1 MKRIDRSSK
10 VRTGFHQAKWD
21 EPIIYELSTPGE
33 RGILVGQPEKA
44 VAEEVEGEAAIPAG
58 MARNTKLNLPEMSQA
73 AVLRHYSRLAQQTL
87 GADVNIEIGQGT
99 CTVKYS
105 PKVNDQLANLIR
117 EYHPLQDESTV
128 QGMLQIFHETD
139 KYMCEISGM
148 DRFSF
153 QPSGGSQGIMTMAS
167 LIRAYFKD
175 KGEDRDEIITTIYSH
190 PSDAAAPHVA
200 GFKIIFLQPD
210 PKTGV
215 PDLEQ
220 LKAVAGPKTAGYIV
234 ANPEDTGVYN
244 SHVKEFVDYIHSI
257 GGLCAYDQANANGL
271 LGVTRARDAG
281 FDMCFFNLHKTF
293 SSPHGSQ
300 GPGAGAQGCTE
311 ELAQFLPLPT
321 VEFDG
326 TQYYLDYNRPHSI
339 GKLRKFYGV
348 PAVVLRA
355 YAYIRSLGA
364 DGLKQVSELA
374 ILNNNYLLKK
384 LASVRGLSMPMAE
397 GKPRLEQ
404 ARLSWEKLC
413 QETSVTTDDIDRR
426 IVDYGFQSYF
436 ASHHPRIIP
445 EPFTPEACETY
456 SKADIEEYAAAL
468 QSISE
473 EAYAT
478 PEVVK
483 TAPHR
488 AALAT
493 QLTGDRLDNMDTFAC
508 TWRAYQKQKNR

>member
-1 MKRIDRSSK
+1 M
-10 VRTGFHQAKWD
+10 
-21 EPIIYELSTPGE
+21 
-33 RGILVGQPEKA
+33 
-44 VAEEVEGEAAIPAG
+44 AI
-58 MARNTKLNLPEMSQA
+58 
-73 AVLRHYSRLAQQTL
+73 
-87 GADVNIEIGQGT
+87 
-99 CTVKYS
+99 
-105 PKVNDQLANLIR
+105 
-117 EYHPLQDESTV
+117 
-128 QGMLQIFHETD
+128 
-139 KYMCEISGM
+139 
-148 DRFSF
+148 
-153 QPSGGSQGIMTMAS
+153 
-167 LIRAYFKD
+167 IRAYHEAR
-175 KGEDRDEIITTIYSH
+175 GEGAQRDEIITTILSH
-190 PSDAAAPHVA
+190 PGNAGTAAALGYKV
-200 GFKIIFLQPD
+200 ITLYPD
-210 PKTGV
+210 ESGI
-215 PDLEQ
+215 PDLNA
-220 LKAVAGPKTAGYIV
+220 LKAAVSPRTAALLIT
-234 ANPEDTGVYN
+234 NPEDTGIYN
-244 SHVKEFVDYIHSI
+244 EKIREFVDIVHAA
-257 GGLCAYDQANANGL
+257 GGLCVYDQANLNGL
-271 LGVTRARDAG
+271 MGITRARDAG
-281 FDMCFFNLHKTF
+281 FDLCQFNLHKTF

>member
-1 MKRIDRSSK
+1 MDI
-10 VRTGFHQAKWD
+10 VH
-21 EPIIYELSTPGE
+21 
-33 RGILVGQPEKA
+33 
-44 VAEEVEGEAAIPAG
+44 AA
-58 MARNTKLNLPEMSQA
+58 
-73 AVLRHYSRLAQQTL
+73 
-87 GADVNIEIGQGT
+87 
-99 CTVKYS
+99 
-105 PKVNDQLANLIR
+105 
-117 EYHPLQDESTV
+117 
-128 QGMLQIFHETD
+128 
-139 KYMCEISGM
+139 
-148 DRFSF
+148 
-153 QPSGGSQGIMTMAS
+153 
-167 LIRAYFKD
+167 
-175 KGEDRDEIITTIYSH
+175 
-190 PSDAAAPHVA
+190 
-200 GFKIIFLQPD
+200 
-210 PKTGV
+210 
-215 PDLEQ
+215 
-220 LKAVAGPKTAGYIV
+220 
-234 ANPEDTGVYN
+234 
-244 SHVKEFVDYIHSI
+244 
-257 GGLCAYDQANANGL
+257 GGLCVYDQANLNGL
-271 LGVTRARDAG
+271 MGITRARDAG
-281 FDMCFFNLHKTF
+281 FDLCQFNLHKTF

-445 EPFTPEACETY
+445 EPFTPEAARPIPKRI
-456 SKADIEEYAAAL
+456 SKN
-468 QSISE
+468 
-473 EAYAT
+473 T
-478 PEVVK
+478 PRPSSPFPRRH
-483 TAPHR
+483 TPTPR
-488 AALAT
+488 
-493 QLTGDRLDNMDTFAC
+493 
-508 TWRAYQKQKNR
+508 W